1 MIQTMKLCYDYAI
14 NYLYRYPKTEQDLRI
29 KLYQKWYA
37 SSDVDETMQALK
49 SKWYIN
55 DKMFAESYVRSEVVN
70 KGKPPFLLRKKLEQR
85 GIDRRILDEV
95 FKTYEGDMQEG
106 IEWRIKKEIE
116 QYKKKWIDGF
126 DIIQKLLRKGY
137 KLDDVKRV
145 IEKK

>member
-1 MIQTMKLCYDYAI
+1 
-14 NYLYRYPKTEQDLRI
+14 
-29 KLYQKWYA
+29 
-37 SSDVDETMQALK
+37 
-49 SKWYIN
+49 
-55 DKMFAESYVRSEVVN
+55 MFAESYVRSEVVN